1 MWSRLQSLKSLKI
14 ASGEIGQGPISSL
27 CHGLCQTRPL
37 MILPNTRVDYA
48 LTPPLALSTLQ
59 SKTEQ
64 LTELNKTKRRV
75 CVRERND
82 DDAVKIL
89 SATKSLHVWQIQSSS
104 PSLLIFLAFI
114 YLLFLVTPP
123 FFSEK
128 SNPE

>member
-1 MWSRLQSLKSLKI
+1 
-14 ASGEIGQGPISSL
+14 
-27 CHGLCQTRPL
+27 